1 MSREERYARELSVLA
16 RIAEQ
21 RQQDLSTP
29 LAFQDKWVY
38 FTTSLLQNFE
48 DHLRRTTLLEEQARL
63 QAELQAAN
71 SASSWL
77 ETNTIGYFLR
87 AAQIARARDP
97 VEWEFHRQRSYTK
110 RVTNNWEQIVRS
122 WFDQVL
128 PDIFHC
134 RFQLVISAFRDYW
147 SKRRPTP
154 IGARATTKAESYEI
168 FHARR
173 LRTGQLV

>member
-16 RIAEQ
+16 RIAEE

-29 LAFQDKWVY
+29 LAFQDKREY
-38 FTTSLLQNFE
+38 FTTSLLQNSE
-48 DHLRRTTLLEEQARL
+48 DHLRRTALLEGQARL
-63 QAELQAAN
+63 QAELQSAN

-77 ETNTIGYFLR
+77 ETNTVGYYLQ

-97 VEWEFHRQRSYTK
+97 TEWEYHRQRSYTK
-110 RVTNNWEQIVRS
+110 RVTNNWERIVRA
-122 WFDQVL
+122 WIDQVL

-134 RFQLVISAFRDYW
+134 RFQLVISAFRDYS

-154 IGARATTKAESYEI
+154 IGARAATKAESYET

-173 LRTGQLV
+173 VRFRQLV